1 MEVPVLLP
9 KIFNHPFTYLNNSQ
23 NIKNLN
29 QGDIVIVP
37 FGKKREVGV
46 VWDKIKNT
54 EKKIKL
60 KKVEKKISNISL
72 NEKII
77 RFINW
82 FSAYNLV
89 PKGMILKMC
98 LGNLKNFDE
107 IKKKKISKKK
117 TKIIKYYL
125 NPEQKS
131 ALKNLI
137 DFGNRFNVSV
147 LLGTT
152 GSGKTLVYFERIRKL
167 IEENK
172 QALILIPEIFLTT
185 QFKNRFKLFFGYEP
199 AIWHSKI
206 SINKK
211 KDIWQSVANNRI
223 KIVLGA
229 RSSLFL
235 PFNNLGLIIVDEEHD
250 SSYKQEESVIYNA
263 RDMAISRASIENI
276 PIHLITS
283 VPSLETYNNIK
294 NKKYKLT
301 ELKKRFENYPLPKT
315 KVINLNL
322 ENLNK
327 KSISKETIKI
337 VEDYL
342 KKNNQILFFL
352 NRRGYAPFLIC
363 KKCGY
368 RHVCPNCSIYLT
380 YHKVLNKIICHHC
393 GYLSNTEKKCI
404 NSNSSC
410 NFSMYGPG
418 VEKVFEE
425 LKGIFP
431 RKVIKIFSSDYL
443 SKKKESENLINQISE
458 EKIDILVGTQM
469 ISKGFNFPKLNCI
482 VVVDADFSG
491 KGYDLRTTEK
501 NIQLYNQLSGR
512 AGRFSNDSIIIYQT
526 INPNNHVLKDIL
538 ENKIENFLKNELK
551 IREQNNLPPFCRL
564 ISLIISSNTKE
575 NSYRGA
581 LEIKR
586 KIEELNNIKILGPVD
601 SPIFKKK
608 KKFRTRLL
616 IRSESKRMLQKSLAK
631 VLEKLKISSKIKLTV
646 DVDPINFT

>member
-1 MEVPVLLP
+1 
-9 KIFNHPFTYLNNSQ
+9 
-23 NIKNLN
+23 
-29 QGDIVIVP
+29 
-37 FGKKREVGV
+37 
-46 VWDKIKNT
+46 
-54 EKKIKL
+54 
-60 KKVEKKISNISL
+60 
-72 NEKII
+72 
-77 RFINW
+77 
-82 FSAYNLV
+82 
-89 PKGMILKMC
+89 
-98 LGNLKNFDE
+98 
-107 IKKKKISKKK
+107 
-117 TKIIKYYL
+117 
-125 NPEQKS
+125 
-131 ALKNLI
+131 
-137 DFGNRFNVSV
+137 
-147 LLGTT
+147 
-152 GSGKTLVYFERIRKL
+152 
-167 IEENK
+167 
-172 QALILIPEIFLTT
+172 
-185 QFKNRFKLFFGYEP
+185 
-199 AIWHSKI
+199 
-206 SINKK
+206 
-211 KDIWQSVANNRI
+211 
-223 KIVLGA
+223 
-229 RSSLFL
+229 
-235 PFNNLGLIIVDEEHD
+235 
-250 SSYKQEESVIYNA
+250 
-263 RDMAISRASIENI
+263 
-276 PIHLITS
+276 
-283 VPSLETYNNIK
+283 
-294 NKKYKLT
+294 
-301 ELKKRFENYPLPKT
+301 
-315 KVINLNL
+315 
-322 ENLNK
+322 
-327 KSISKETIKI
+327 
-337 VEDYL
+337 
-342 KKNNQILFFL
+342 
-352 NRRGYAPFLIC
+352 
-363 KKCGY
+363 
-368 RHVCPNCSIYLT
+368 
-380 YHKVLNKIICHHC
+380 
-393 GYLSNTEKKCI
+393 
-404 NSNSSC
+404 
-410 NFSMYGPG
+410 MYGPG